1 MLEDA
6 IPFVVAF
13 IFAFTAGMKAHLR
26 RLCIIGTVI
35 FWGLGSYQVWA
46 ALGISSGARAAQGAA
61 AAGGAVSP
69 LDIGRLIVT
78 LVFVV
83 VLGGVAIIF
92 YRLGSDI

>member
-6 IPFVVAF
+6 LPFVVAF
-13 IFAFTAGMKAHLR
+13 VFAFIAGLKPAQRKLSIFAT
-26 RLCIIGTVI
+26 IV

-46 ALGISSGARAAQGAA
+46 SLGVASGAQGGTP
-61 AAGGAVSP
+61 GGAVAP

-83 VLGGVAIIF
+83 VLGGAAIIF